1 MNAYKAYKKSKDL
14 YDKVKADNPMH
25 TEVKG
30 NLYEIIAAATDTAT
44 ADRLKGL
51 HLTDNPDG
59 LLDFLYG
66 CKALNIYTYIDRA
79 AVDAIIK
86 AVEGAASG

>member
-14 YDKVKADNPMH
+14 YDKVKSDNPMH
-25 TEVKG
+25 TEIKG

-66 CKALNIYTYIDRA
+66 CKTLNIYTYIDRA

-86 AVEGAASG
+86 AVEGAAI